1 MTPME
6 RRTIN
11 RNLHSILDEVHIYNC
26 ILYLHLTMMSHPNRT
41 LEKSTILRELILGI
55 IISTCSKLNKLQESY
70 SSFEDSHTRVC
81 TKVFMS
87 KSVEKNE
94 CGIYVRDGGAV
105 LVVFDSLGNLEFF
118 PWRFDHSTLN

>member
-11 RNLHSILDEVHIYNC
+11 RNLHSILDVHYNC
-26 ILYLHLTMMSHPNRT
+26 TILAVAPDYDVTSNRI
-41 LEKSTILRELILGI
+41 LESTILRELILGI
-55 IISTCSKLNKLQESY
+55 IISTYSKLNKLQESY

-87 KSVEKNE
+87 ESVEKK
-94 CGIYVRDGGAV
+94 
-105 LVVFDSLGNLEFF
+105 
-118 PWRFDHSTLN
+118 